1 MSLICEREKLVLLFE
16 YGDIL
21 SSKFS
26 DSKRFF
32 WTVFFKITFEIVTV
46 HIIAENDYNIL
57 DNFLHWQSQSAVL
70 LTQNTEILNLCCLCK

>member
-1 MSLICEREKLVLLFE
+1 MRCWHYRQCVNTLHHSVGPINGNFSGDFSESVNQFEEYCYLTIMSLICEREKLVLLFE

-32 WTVFFKITFEIVTV
+32 
-46 HIIAENDYNIL
+46 
-57 DNFLHWQSQSAVL
+57 
-70 LTQNTEILNLCCLCK
+70 